1 MSKGNQIF
9 KSITSVTIANNTSGS
24 IKIGTIAADNF
35 WEASIDAAET
45 NLSTSAEISS
55 ELLNKIRQQSPTS
68 KLEGSVI
75 SNIPAEDSKLDVIF
89 EGQKYTI
96 KVEAEELI
104 VDGPEQ
110 NRVKAIFEE
119 TSNTIQN
126 SIALSQQ
133 GSANTNLTLN
143 GINSSTT
150 FSGTKI
156 SISSL
161 GDETLNSFT
170 VSGTI

>member
-1 MSKGNQIF
+1 M
-9 KSITSVTIANNTSGS
+9 
-24 IKIGTIAADNF
+24 
-35 WEASIDAAET
+35 
-45 NLSTSAEISS
+45 
-55 ELLNKIRQQSPTS
+55 
-68 KLEGSVI
+68 
-75 SNIPAEDSKLDVIF
+75 
-89 EGQKYTI
+89 
-96 KVEAEELI
+96 I

-110 NRVKAIFEE
+110 NRVKAILEE
-119 TSNTIQN
+119 TSYTIQN

-133 GSANTNLTLN
+133 GTANVNLTLN

-170 VSGTI
+170 VSGTDLNDNVITERIVGPSAGNTSTGLKIFKTITSVQPTSSTNGNIEIGTSSAYQLTVIAEGTLEGDQF